1 MSDRTEPATFPAERS
16 RLLLSE
22 AEFDVLWDA
31 LRLGPT
37 PVVLRLPSPGRTRAE
52 RARIVA
58 AGRDGLRRR
67 GLADVTGPA
76 PEPAR
81 LLGLLAAP
89 RRQLE
94 LRAWF
99 GRPVRALAAERD
111 GDGALAVRR
120 DGRVELHAAGT
131 PAHAVRTTLP
141 ARPAGR
147 GRAVSLPTAAL
158 AGILAAADG
167 LPGPAVISGT
177 SAPDTPL
184 PEDADLVTRLLG
196 GPGGRAQVAAVVHDR
211 WGSPHRPAGHLTVLD
226 TPDGRYRLTRAGAA
240 DGTQWSTLAPVDD
253 RGLHALLSGLLDEA
267 DATAGA
273 APA

>member
-1 MSDRTEPATFPAERS
+1 MPEQPRVATFPATPVHHV
-16 RLLLSE
+16 LTE
-22 AEFDVLWDA
+22 AEFDVLWDE

-67 GLADVTGPA
+67 GLADLTGPA
-76 PEPAR
+76 PGPAR

-94 LRAWF
+94 LRGWF

-131 PAHAVRTTLP
+131 PAYAVRTTMP
-141 ARPAGR
+141 DRAAGR
-147 GRAVSLPTAAL
+147 GRAVSLPTDVL
-158 AGILAAADG
+158 ADVVATTDG
-167 LPGPAVISGT
+167 RP
-177 SAPDTPL
+177 APDGVVTGPSTRDTL
-184 PEDADLVTRLLG
+184 SPEDTALVARLVG
-196 GPGGRAQVAAVVHDR
+196 GSGGRAQVAAVVHDR
-211 WGSPHRPAGHLTVLD
+211 WGSPHRPLSHLTVLD
-226 TPDGRYRLTRAGAA
+226 TPVGRYRLTRSVAG
-240 DGTQWSTLAPVDD
+240 DGTDWSTLAPVDD
-253 RGLHALLSGLLDEA
+253 RGLHALLTDLLDDA
-267 DATAGA
+267 DAEIART
-273 APA
+273 

>member
-1 MSDRTEPATFPAERS
+1 MPDPLTATFPAERS

-22 AEFDVLWDA
+22 AEFDVLWGE

-37 PVVLRLPSPGRTRAE
+37 PVVLRLPSPGRTGAE

-67 GLADVTGPA
+67 GLADVAGPA

-111 GDGALAVRR
+111 GDGALVVRR
-120 DGRVELHAAGT
+120 DGRIELHAAGT

-141 ARPAGR
+141 DRPAGR
-147 GRAVSLPTAAL
+147 GRAVSLPTDAL
-158 AGILAAADG
+158 TAVLATTDG
-167 LPGPAVISGT
+167 RPVPSGVITGT
-177 SAPDTPL
+177 SAPDGPSA
-184 PEDADLVTRLLG
+184 EDTALVARLLG
-196 GPGGRAQVAAVVHDR
+196 GEGGRAQVAAVVHDR
-211 WGSPHRPAGHLTVLD
+211 WGSPHRPVPHVTVLD
-226 TPDGRYRLTRAGAA
+226 TPDGRYRLTRAETT
-240 DGTQWSTLAPVDD
+240 DGTEWSTLAPVDD
-253 RGLHALLSGLLDEA
+253 RGLHTVLSDLLGEA
-267 DATAGA
+267 DAAAGA
-273 APA
+273 ARA